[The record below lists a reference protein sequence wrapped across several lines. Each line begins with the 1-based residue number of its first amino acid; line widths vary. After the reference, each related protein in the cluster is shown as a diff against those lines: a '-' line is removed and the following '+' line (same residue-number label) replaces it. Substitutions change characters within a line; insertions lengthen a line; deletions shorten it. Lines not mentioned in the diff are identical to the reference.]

1 MTIPVT
7 SPLLPPLEEFLP
19 YLEQIWSSR
28 ILSNGGEM
36 HRALEQALCEYLGC
50 RTWRC

>member
-19 YLEQIWSSR
+19 YLEQIWTSR

-36 HRALEQALCEYLGC
+36 HRASSAHCASTWAC
-50 RTWRC
+50 RIWHC